1 MLFNLNTFKI
11 FNLNTKNSIYIR
23 LNSAGI
29 NSDNFFTNE
38 LLRFGGIKSIRGFEE
53 NSLIAS
59 LYSVFNTEYRY
70 RLNNNM
76 YIHSIVDAA
85 YFENDI
91 TQTKEKLF
99 AFGFGFGVFTKAGL
113 LKFNYANGKSENQ
126 KFKFSDSKI
135 HISLSTIF

>member
-1 MLFNLNTFKI
+1 MLFNLNTFKV

-38 LLRFGGIKSIRGFEE
+38 LLRFGGVKSIRGFEE

-135 HISLSTIF
+135 HLSLTTIF